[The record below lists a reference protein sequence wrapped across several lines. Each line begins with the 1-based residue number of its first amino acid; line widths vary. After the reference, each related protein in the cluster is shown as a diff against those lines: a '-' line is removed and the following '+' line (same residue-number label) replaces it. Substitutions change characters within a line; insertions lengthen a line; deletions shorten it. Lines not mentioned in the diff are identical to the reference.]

1 MFSSLILYSFN
12 FLNAARVFLSSFLWY
27 IDFVYGTLTLYT
39 LYLFRMPLEYSWT
52 RIGKPIPQKA
62 YLKDLNRVLV
72 IDNVQFED
80 EGTYICHVRSNK
92 GTDQKPFTF
101 ALSGNV

>member
-1 MFSSLILYSFN
+1 MN
-12 FLNAARVFLSSFLWY
+12 SFLWY

-52 RIGKPIPQKA
+52 RNGKPIPQKA

-80 EGTYICHVRSNK
+80 EGTYNCHVRSNK
-92 GTDQKPFTF
+92 GTDEKPFTF

>member
-1 MFSSLILYSFN
+1 
-12 FLNAARVFLSSFLWY
+12 
-27 IDFVYGTLTLYT
+27 
-39 LYLFRMPLEYSWT
+39 MPLEYFWT

-80 EGTYICHVRSNK
+80 EGSMVAGFTTICAISTYLH
-92 GTDQKPFTF
+92 
-101 ALSGNV
+101 